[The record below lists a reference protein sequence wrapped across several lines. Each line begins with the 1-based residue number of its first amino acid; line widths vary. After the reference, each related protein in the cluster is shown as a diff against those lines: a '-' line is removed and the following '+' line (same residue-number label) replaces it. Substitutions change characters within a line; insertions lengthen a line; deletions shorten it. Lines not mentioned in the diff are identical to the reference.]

1 MLINAPKG
9 IKWKD
14 AIVTEGGIVL
24 GAKWETSWPRVDQVQ
39 G

>member
-24 GAKWETSWPRVDQVQ
+24 GAKWERD
-39 G
+39 